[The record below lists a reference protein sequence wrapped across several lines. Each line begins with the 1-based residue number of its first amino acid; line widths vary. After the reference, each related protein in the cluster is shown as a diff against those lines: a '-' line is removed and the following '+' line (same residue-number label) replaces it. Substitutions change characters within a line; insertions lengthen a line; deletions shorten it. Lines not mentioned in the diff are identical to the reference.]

1 MIINHRYKFIFLSTR
16 KTAGTSIEIA
26 LSQFCD
32 ASDIITPI
40 AEEDEAVRKE
50 SCF

>member
-1 MIINHRYKFIFLSTR
+1 MIISHRYKFIFLS
-16 KTAGTSIEIA
+16 KTAGASIKIA

-50 SCF
+50 SGNY